1 MAASIKLR
9 WKRCIGELRYAHE
22 DLEIS
27 KEISK
32 AAGPDFQTFYES
44 YCAENNIDIEALNRS
59 HATRLEELYRNKT
72 PEERHIE
79 GPQQS
84 DVDGALVVHNE
95 NPQKD
100 VNSSSSEE
108 GTIEQCDY
116 HMTKDEKEIHEAF
129 HKVFKKLAMIL
140 HPDKLNEDLPGA
152 QKKERLNMFKQS
164 KEALEK
170 RKYFTLLE
178 LAEKFNITTPRNY
191 KQQIRWMKKEPCLLK
206 EQISKEKST
215 YNYAF
220 ADCETDDERRAL
232 VRNFLVQVFGIEQF
246 AEIHLT

>member
-1 MAASIKLR
+1 VAASIKLR

-32 AAGPDFQTFYES
+32 AAGTDFQAFYES
-44 YCAENNIDIEALNRS
+44 YCVENDIDIETLNRS
-59 HATRLEELYRNKT
+59 HPSRIEELYGKKT
-72 PEERHIE
+72 PEERYIE
-79 GPQQS
+79 PSPES
-84 DVDGALVVHNE
+84 DVDGALVIHNKGS
-95 NPQKD
+95 QKD
-100 VNSSSSEE
+100 VNSPTGEE
-108 GTIEQCDY
+108 DGVDQCDY

-140 HPDKLNEDLPGA
+140 HPDKLNEDLSTA
-152 QKKERLNMFKQS
+152 QKKERLNMFKQA

-170 RKYFTLLE
+170 RKYFMLLE
-178 LAEKFNITTPRNY
+178 LAEKFKIATPRNY
-191 KQQIRWMKKEPCLLK
+191 KQQIRWMKNETGLLK
-206 EQISKEKST
+206 QQINKEKNT

-232 VRNFLVQVFGIEQF
+232 VRNFLVQIFGVEQF
-246 AEIHLT
+246 AGRHLT